1 MNKKNAIITGASGFL
16 GSVFI
21 DALLELKYNLILVYK
36 NISNLGKLKKKNKN
50 VYLYKVDLSS
60 SPEINKF
67 YTKIKKKFK
76 KIDVLINSASI
87 DAKPNFTNKKK
98 NFTLE
103 NLTEKQW
110 DREIN
115 INLKSLFL
123 LSRKIGNLMSY
134 YKYGIILNIGSDL
147 SVISPNQSIYKNSKF
162 VYKKPITYSVS
173 KHGIIGLTKYLAE
186 YWSELNV
193 RVNCLS
199 PGSVNHKQSLSL
211 KKNLINLI
219 PIARLLEKKELIN
232 IVKFLCSDKSSY
244 ITGQNIIID
253 GGRTI
258 I

>member
-1 MNKKNAIITGASGFL
+1 MIDKNAIITGASGFL

-21 DALLELKYNLILVYK
+21 DALLELKYSLILVDK
-36 NISNLGKLKKKNKN
+36 NISKLKKINKNKSN
-50 VYLYKVDLSS
+50 IHLYKVDLSNS
-60 SPEINKF
+60 SEINNF
-67 YTKIKKKFK
+67 YNKIEKKFK

-87 DAKPNFTNKKK
+87 DAKPNFAKKKK

-103 NLTEKQW
+103 NLSEKQW

-115 INLKSLFL
+115 INLKSVFL

-134 YKYGIILNIGSDL
+134 YKDGIILNIGSDL
-147 SVISPNQSIYKNSKF
+147 SVISPNQSIYKNKNF
-162 VYKKPITYSVS
+162 IYKKPITYSVS
-173 KHGIIGLTKYLAE
+173 KHGIIGITKYLAE
-186 YWSELNV
+186 YWSKLNV

-219 PIARLLEKKELIN
+219 PIARLLDKKELID